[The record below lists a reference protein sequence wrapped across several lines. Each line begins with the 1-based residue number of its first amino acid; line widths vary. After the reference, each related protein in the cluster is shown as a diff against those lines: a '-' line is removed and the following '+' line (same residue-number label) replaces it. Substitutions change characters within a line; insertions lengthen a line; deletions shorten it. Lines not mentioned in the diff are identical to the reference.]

1 MADADSRLAGSA
13 AVVTG
18 AASGI
23 GRAIAQRLAEEGAA
37 VVIADIQNA
46 PREGGVPTEEAIRAA
61 DGRARFVE
69 TDVTDRAAVEAAMS
83 ACVEDYGSLDIA
95 VNNAGIFPDQ
105 VEIDEVPE
113 STYERVLAV
122 NLKGVYLGCQAAVDR
137 MKTQPSGG
145 VVLNTS
151 SIAGLFGYDR
161 SSAYCASKGGVTN
174 LTRELAVE
182 QGPNSI
188 RVNAVAPGIIETA
201 QTVEDEGDVIG
212 EHLDE
217 IPLGR
222 DGTPA
227 EVADVALFLVSDAAR
242 YVTGQNVV
250 VDGGLTA

>member
-1 MADADSRLAGSA
+1 MPDANGRLSDSA

-23 GRAIAQRLAEEGAA
+23 GRAIARRLADEGAA
-37 VVIADIQNA
+37 VVVADVRDA
-46 PREGGVPTEEAIRAA
+46 PREGGVPTHEAIRAA
-61 DGRARFVE
+61 GGHARFVE
-69 TDVTDRAAVEAAMS
+69 TDVTDRAAVKAAVA
-83 ACVEDYGSLDIA
+83 ACVERYGSLDVA

-105 VEIDEVPE
+105 VEIDEVTE
-113 STYERVLAV
+113 ATYDRVLGV
-122 NLKGVYLGCQAAVDR
+122 NLKGVYLGCQSAVDR
-137 MKTQPSGG
+137 MKAQASGG
-145 VVLNTS
+145 AILNTS

-182 QGPNSI
+182 QGANGI
-188 RVNAVAPGIIETA
+188 RVNAIAPGIVETA
-201 QTVEDEGDVIG
+201 QTLKDEGGVIG
-212 EHLDE
+212 EHLNE

-227 EVADVALFLVSDAAR
+227 DIADAALFLVSDAAR
-242 YVTGQNVV
+242 YVTGQNLV

>member
-1 MADADSRLAGSA
+1 MTEADGRLADSA

-23 GRAIAQRLAEEGAA
+23 GRAIARRLAEEGAA
-37 VVIADIQNA
+37 VVVADVRNA
-46 PREGGVPTEEAIRAA
+46 PREDGVPTDEAIRTA
-61 DGRARFVE
+61 GGHARFVE
-69 TDVTDRAAVEAAMS
+69 TNVTDRAAVERAIS
-83 ACVEDYGSLDIA
+83 ACVDEYGSLDIA

-105 VEIDEVPE
+105 VEIDEVSE
-113 STYERVLAV
+113 STYDRVLAV
-122 NLKGVYLGCQAAVDR
+122 NLKGVYLGCQAAIDR

-145 VVLNTS
+145 TVLNTS

-161 SSAYCASKGGVTN
+161 ASAYCASKGGVAN

-182 QGPNSI
+182 QGPNAI

-201 QTVEDEGDVIG
+201 QTVVDEGEVIG

-227 EVADVALFLVSDAAR
+227 EVADAALFLVSDAAR
-242 YVTGQNVV
+242 YVTGQNLV

>member
-1 MADADSRLAGSA
+1 MTDADSRLADSA

-37 VVIADIQNA
+37 VVVADVQNT
-46 PREGGVPTEEAIRAA
+46 PREGGVPTDEAIRAA
-61 DGRARFVE
+61 GGRARFVD
-69 TDVTDRAAVEAAMS
+69 TDVTDRAAVEAAMG
-83 ACVEDYGSLDIA
+83 ACVDDYGSLDIA

-105 VEIDEVPE
+105 VEIDAVAE
-113 STYERVLAV
+113 STYDRVLAV
-122 NLKGVYLGCQAAVDR
+122 NLKGVYLGCRAAVDR

-145 VVLNTS
+145 AVLNTS

-161 SSAYCASKGGVTN
+161 ASAYCASKGGVTN

-182 QGPNSI
+182 QGPNGI

-201 QTVEDEGDVIG
+201 QTVVDESEVIG

-227 EVADVALFLVSDAAR
+227 EVADAALFLVSDAAR
-242 YVTGQNVV
+242 YVTGQNLV

>member
-1 MADADSRLAGSA
+1 MADEDDRLADST

-23 GRAIAQRLAEEGAA
+23 GRAIAKRLAGEGAA
-37 VVIADIQNA
+37 VVVADVRDA
-46 PREGGVPTEEAIRAA
+46 PRGGGVPTDEAIHAA
-61 DGRARFVE
+61 GGHAQFVE
-69 TDVTDRAAVEAAMS
+69 TDVTDRAAVETAMS
-83 ACVEDYGSLDIA
+83 ACVEEYGTVDIA

-113 STYERVLAV
+113 STYDRVLAV
-122 NLKGVYLGCQAAVDR
+122 NLKGVYLGCQVAIDR

-151 SIAGLFGYDR
+151 SVAGLFGYDR

-182 QGPNSI
+182 QGPNGI
-188 RVNAVAPGIIETA
+188 RVNAIAPGIIETA
-201 QTVEDEGDVIG
+201 QTVVDEGDVIG

-242 YVTGQNVV
+242 YVTGQNLV

>member
-1 MADADSRLAGSA
+1 MAETDGRLADSA

-23 GRAIAQRLAEEGAA
+23 GRAIAKRLADEDAA
-37 VVIADIQNA
+37 VIVADVQES
-46 PREGGVPTEEAIRAA
+46 PREGGVPTDEAIRAA
-61 DGRARFVE
+61 GGRARFVE
-69 TDVTDRAAVEAAMS
+69 TDVTDWAAVEAAMT
-83 ACVEDYGSLDIA
+83 ACVEEYGSLDIA
-95 VNNAGIFPDQ
+95 VNNAGVFPDQ

-113 STYERVLAV
+113 STYDRVLAV
-122 NLKGVYLGCQAAVDR
+122 NLKGVYLGCRAAVER

-182 QGPNSI
+182 QGPNGI
-188 RVNAVAPGIIETA
+188 RVNAIAPGIIETA
-201 QTVEDEGDVIG
+201 QTVVDEGEVIG

-227 EVADVALFLVSDAAR
+227 EVADAALFLVSDAAR
-242 YVTGQNVV
+242 YVTGQNLVI
-250 VDGGLTA
+250 DGGLTA